1 MSGIC
6 SGSRGHDKDRRHGL
20 SRAKVELAT
29 GQPAKPMIESLQA
42 MWMPIAIASGV
53 AILVAVAGGVATDTG
68 SWYKNLVKPWWQ
80 PPNWL
85 FGPVWTTIFVLAVA
99 SSVIAWQRA
108 GGAGDRQLIIALF
121 VINAVL
127 NIAWSVLFFKL
138 RRPDWALGEV
148 ALLWLSIVA
157 LIVGLW
163 PIAPISSLL
172 LAPYLLWV
180 SIATFLNFTIIQL
193 NAPFRKLA

>member
-1 MSGIC
+1 
-6 SGSRGHDKDRRHGL
+6 
-20 SRAKVELAT
+20 
-29 GQPAKPMIESLQA
+29 MIEQLQA
-42 MWMPIAIASGV
+42 MWMPIAVASAV
-53 AILVAVAGGVATDTG
+53 AILVAVAGGVAADTG
-68 SWYKNLVKPWWQ
+68 SWYQNLVKPWWQ

-99 SSVIAWQRA
+99 SATIAWQRA
-108 GGAGDRQLIIALF
+108 GGAGDRQLIVVLF
-121 VINAVL
+121 AVNSVL
-127 NIAWSVLFFKL
+127 NVAWSVLFFSL

-180 SIATFLNFTIIQL
+180 SIATYLNFTIIRL
-193 NAPFRKLA
+193 NAPFRSMA